1 MAKLEVE
8 QDILKSEGPHHK
20 VNVKTNPDG
29 SISGDYSHFGEH
41 HKTDLH
47 ALDNM
52 VSGGYSHFGEHHKT
66 DIHIDQDGKIDG
78 GYSHFGDNHKFEVKF
93 EGNKP
98 QVSYTTNIDK
108 DHALNLVVDEH
119 GPAKIGITKRF

>member
-41 HKTDLH
+41 HKTDIRI
-47 ALDNM
+47 N
-52 VSGGYSHFGEHHKT
+52 
-66 DIHIDQDGKIDG
+66 QDGKIDG

-93 EGNKP
+93 EGNKT

-108 DHALNLVVDEH
+108 DRALNLIVDEH